1 MFITYLEVEIKIIN
15 IFAKILV
22 FCEDQK
28 KVLKIKVIHR
38 FIVWKQ
44 KGISFTTLS
53 LDGSYF

>member
-44 KGISFTTLS
+44 KGISFTTL
-53 LDGSYF
+53 